1 MFLGLP
7 SGTTSVTSFCRMLKR
22 VSLSMRSRP
31 SSLPLVAAA
40 SSWFI
45 CFWPAEMNTSHSAPS
60 WIWVLSVPEES
71 KLNETWVP
79 VSEVNASV
87 AFVRLSVMLAA
98 AKTVRVSATAV
109 EAAVVDAV
117 PVASPLPPHAVRPRP
132 ASVAMPAPSAAM
144 ACLRVMAFMAFMAS
158 PFPLPPASQ
167 YGRRNAAR
175 ENLLSF
181 ESRYICFRITLISK
195 CDD

>member
-1 MFLGLP
+1 M
-7 SGTTSVTSFCRMLKR
+7 
-22 VSLSMRSRP
+22 
-31 SSLPLVAAA
+31 
-40 SSWFI
+40 
-45 CFWPAEMNTSHSAPS
+45 
-60 WIWVLSVPEES
+60 
-71 KLNETWVP
+71 NETWVP

-144 ACLRVMAFMAFMAS
+144 ACLRVMAFMAS

-167 YGRRNAAR
+167 YGRRNATR
-175 ENLLSF
+175 ENLLSL
-181 ESRYICFRITLISK
+181 ESRYIYFRTTLTSK
-195 CDD
+195 CDA